1 MINNYKNHKKHL
13 LVFVTNLLN
22 LYFKDNKKIN
32 KDKINKSFNQAYD
45 RLIYCFSKI
54 QNEYYF
60 DKRKKGL
67 NLNHL
72 NSDQMATFL
81 YFFSNTC
88 YKNNLEQRICDK
100 IYYLNKMLNS
110 VDIFYEVKMPDI
122 FLLIHP
128 VGTVLGRAD
137 YSNYLIIY
145 QGVNVGSNKNIYP
158 TLSKYVTL
166 RPSSSILGNSKMGE
180 NSELATGSILID
192 NNLSKNQIYFGNPK
206 ENFTKL
212 KKNLNEVWIK

>member
-1 MINNYKNHKKHL
+1 
-13 LVFVTNLLN
+13 
-22 LYFKDNKKIN
+22 
-32 KDKINKSFNQAYD
+32 
-45 RLIYCFSKI
+45 
-54 QNEYYF
+54 
-60 DKRKKGL
+60 
-67 NLNHL
+67 
-72 NSDQMATFL
+72 
-81 YFFSNTC
+81 
-88 YKNNLEQRICDK
+88 
-100 IYYLNKMLNS
+100 MLNS
-110 VDIFYEVKMPDI
+110 IDIFYEVKMPDI

-192 NNLSKNQIYFGNPK
+192 NNLSKNKIYFGNPK
-206 ENFTKL
+206 ENL
-212 KKNLNEVWIK
+212 LN